1 MLQFQ
6 CEICGNTDGQTF
18 HTAREMMFG
27 LRVPFQYLECSACGC
42 LQNVTVPDDLGRYYA
57 DGYYS
62 MAGNAQRDPAWRR
75 ALKAHRTRAYLG
87 EGGWLGRALLRR
99 FGPPGIPSWARRA
112 GVRQQHRVLEIGCG
126 SGDLLLAMQA
136 EGYKR
141 ISGAD
146 PFIAGDINHGGGL
159 RIIKAPIEALQGKWD
174 VVVLEHS
181 FEHMPKP
188 HDTIRRLAGLLD
200 PGGALI
206 ISLPLKAEAWD
217 IYGVD
222 WVQLDAPRHLYLHTE
237 HSFRLL
243 VAKSAAGLEVSD
255 VEFDSGAVQFW
266 GSEQYRADIPLLD
279 ERSFRRNPQAGR
291 FTTAEI
297 AAFEQRAQA
306 LNAQGRGDQATFV
319 LRNPS

>member
-1 MLQFQ
+1 MLQTQ
-6 CEICGNTDGQTF
+6 CGICGNADGHRF

-27 LRVPFQYLECSACGC
+27 LRTPFQYLECAACGC
-42 LQNVTVPDDLGRYYA
+42 LQNVSVPDDLGRYYA

-62 MAGNAQRDPAWRR
+62 MHASTRRDPAWRR
-75 ALKAHRTRAYLG
+75 WLKARRTQAYLG

-126 SGDLLLAMQA
+126 SGDLLLALRN
-136 EGYKR
+136 EGYTR
-141 ISGAD
+141 LRGAD
-146 PFIAGDINHGGGL
+146 LFIPADIDYGDGL
-159 RIIKAPIEALQGKWD
+159 RIIKAPIEALQGEWD
-174 VVVLEHS
+174 AIVLHHS
-181 FEHMPKP
+181 FEHMPEP
-188 HDTIRRLAGLLD
+188 HATLRRLAGLLA
-200 PGGALI
+200 PRGALI

-217 IYGVD
+217 LYGVD

-237 HSFRLL
+237 RSFRLL
-243 VAKSAAGLEVSD
+243 AAKSADGVEVVD
-255 VEFDSGAVQFW
+255 VTFDSGAVQFW

-279 ERSFRRNPQAGR
+279 ERSHRRNPQASR
-291 FTTAEI
+291 YTSAEI

-319 LRNPS
+319 LRRRG